1 MKILYLNTTGSLGG
15 AEMCL
20 LDVMAALRRSR
31 PDWSLGLIA
40 GEDGPL
46 RHEAESLGVT
56 CRVLPLPAALAR
68 MGDAGLK
75 DRAGKT
81 RGRLALALAAAPAA
95 APLAF
100 YVAKLHQAIRAAK
113 PDRVHTNGM
122 KAHLLG
128 GWAAPRRVPLIW
140 HLHDFIASRAVMAR
154 LLRMAARPG
163 ITGVAVSR
171 AVADDA
177 AKVLGAKIPVRTVYN
192 AVDLARFAPEGPR
205 VDLDAASGL
214 PPAVEG
220 TIRVGLI
227 GTFATWKG
235 QDVFLDAVAQLDSRI
250 SAQSRFYI
258 IGGPIYK
265 TGGSQWTMEELKA
278 RASRLGLGDR
288 VGFAGFQ
295 PDPASAIRG
304 LDVVVH
310 ASTRPEPFGRVIVE
324 GMACGKAV
332 IAVNGG
338 GSAELFEDN
347 QTALGIPP
355 DDPAALAQAMTR
367 LIADPELRARLAAAG
382 RASAVARFD
391 RDDLAGRWEAVYET
405 GRTGAI

>member
-1 MKILYLNTTGSLGG
+1 VKVLYLNTTGSLGG

-46 RHEAESLGVT
+46 RHEAEALGVP
-56 CRVLPLPAALAR
+56 CRVLPLPPALAR

-75 DRAGKT
+75 DRAGKP
-81 RGRLALALAAAPAA
+81 RGRFALALAAAPAA
-95 APLAF
+95 APLAL
-100 YVAKLHQAIRAAK
+100 YVARLHQAIREAK
-113 PDRVHTNGM
+113 PDRVQTNGM

-128 GWAAPRRVPLIW
+128 TWASPRRVPVVW

-154 LLRMAARPG
+154 LLRMVARPG

-177 AKVLGAKIPVRTVYN
+177 AKALGPRFPVRTVYN

-214 PPAVEG
+214 PPAPEG
-220 TIRVGLI
+220 TVRVGLI

-235 QDVFLDAVAQLDSRI
+235 QDVFLDAAAQVDSHI
-250 SAQSRFYI
+250 HAPSRFTI

-265 TGGSQWTMEELKA
+265 TGGSQWTIEELKA
-278 RASRLGLGDR
+278 RAERLRLGDR
-288 VGFAGFQ
+288 IGFAGFQ
-295 PDPASAIRG
+295 PDPASAIRS

-338 GSAELFEDN
+338 GSAELFEDGV
-347 QTALGIPP
+347 TALGIPP
-355 DDPAALAQAMTR
+355 DDPAALASAMTR
-367 LIADPELRARLAAAG
+367 LIAEPNLRAQIAAAG

-391 RDDLAGRWEAVYET
+391 RDDLASRWEEVYAT
-405 GRTGAI
+405 GRDGHP